1 MGDRILGLYL
11 ISISDRENCLQCS
24 KAPSFP
30 SISITLH
37 IVFNS
42 LLFILKM
49 LVHPYA
55 LYFDILPVLID
66 VQYKLQFLAQILDNN
81 AVGHGRLGFK
91 PNTGRNIVVSLLK

>member
-1 MGDRILGLYL
+1 
-11 ISISDRENCLQCS
+11 
-24 KAPSFP
+24 
-30 SISITLH
+30 
-37 IVFNS
+37 
-42 LLFILKM
+42 M